1 MVKILILPD
10 KKSIEVKIEG
20 KAKLIDLLKKLEVDP
35 DTVIVVVNNSLVEN
49 LDIYINEDDN
59 LKIIYQGVGG

>member
-35 DTVIVVVNNSLVEN
+35 DTVIVVVNNSLVED
-49 LDIYINEDDN
+49 LDIYINKDDN